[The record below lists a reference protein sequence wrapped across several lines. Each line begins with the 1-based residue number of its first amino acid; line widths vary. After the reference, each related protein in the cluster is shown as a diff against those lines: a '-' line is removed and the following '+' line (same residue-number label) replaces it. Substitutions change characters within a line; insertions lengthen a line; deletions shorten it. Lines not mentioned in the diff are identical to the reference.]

1 MNLES
6 LKGFSYT
13 EVWSFVPVLWLAGWT
28 ERLIFAIGV
37 SVGAMGM
44 VLRCDAEVKELR
56 ELLAD
61 AQEQVQTLMHELE
74 KLGGFVSEQRV
85 QTQCQLFMVGI
96 GCTLLNTAVL
106 GFTEFC
112 SLFKKHH

>member
-1 MNLES
+1 VNLGS

-13 EVWSFVPVLWLAGWT
+13 KVWSFVPVLWLAGWT

-56 ELLAD
+56 ELLAE

-74 KLGGFVSEQRV
+74 KLGGFVSEQQGV

-96 GCTLLNTAVL
+96 GCTLFEYRSF
-106 GFTEFC
+106 GIY
-112 SLFKKHH
+112 

>member
-1 MNLES
+1 MIIKEVNLGS

-13 EVWSFVPVLWLAGWT
+13 KVWSFVPASWLAGWT

-56 ELLAD
+56 ELLAE

-74 KLGGFVSEQRV
+74 KRGGFISEQQGV

-96 GCTLLNTAVL
+96 ECTLFEYRSF
-106 GFTEFC
+106 GIY
-112 SLFKKHH
+112 